1 MNSQEEQTKG
11 SCGLQS
17 ALGCFLVKAEVLLIL
32 VLHLILQGGVRRSPY
47 CLGVIPSSQ
56 DAPAIHCHPT
66 LEDNCPYMGSGLSWK
81 ALLFI

>member
-32 VLHLILQGGVRRSPY
+32 VLHLILQGGSEEA
-47 CLGVIPSSQ
+47 LTAWGGLPSSQ
-56 DAPAIHCHPT
+56 DAPATHCHPT